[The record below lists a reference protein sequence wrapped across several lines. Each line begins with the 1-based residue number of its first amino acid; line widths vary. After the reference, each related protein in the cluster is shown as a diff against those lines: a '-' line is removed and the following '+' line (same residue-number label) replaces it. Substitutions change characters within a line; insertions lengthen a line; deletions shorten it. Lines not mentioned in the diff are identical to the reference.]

1 LPILVTIYPTV
12 IEILTFNK
20 KWSSKFTVSRWVL
33 SYLGSME
40 LTDVSIDAIDTLAKQ
55 KQNGVYS
62 TEDLA
67 SIKVLRQEKGYDSS

>member
-1 LPILVTIYPTV
+1 VTIYPTV